1 MGTLRPPPRPR
12 GAGLRALRD
21 RDACVATNA
30 GTSWPA
36 CRVVGIPQ
44 PETSLGVPE
53 PCESESSPSASAA
66 RRARR
71 PQPRRAGQGPGPQAA
86 RRLSSSTR
94 TGSDLEDVPDAAYGG
109 LAQDDLEEDAGA
121 TDDQREDHD
130 REVLQQD
137 A

>member
-1 MGTLRPPPRPR
+1 MRKREL
-12 GAGLRALRD
+12 AE
-21 RDACVATNA
+21 CF
-30 GTSWPA
+30 
-36 CRVVGIPQ
+36 
-44 PETSLGVPE
+44 
-53 PCESESSPSASAA
+53 
-66 RRARR
+66 RRAQGEKS
-71 PQPRRAGQGPGPQAA
+71 PNGAEQGQGPGPQAA